1 MQTTSKSAK
10 TTFIVLGVLM
20 LLIGAAAA
28 WLLMDGMGEDAPAQD
43 PSELP
48 YFDAY
53 TGT

>member
-28 WLLMDGMGEDAPAQD
+28 WLLMDGMGEDAPAPD